1 MARRVRTTV
10 TLSEDDNVPR
20 RRSRKKSNAV
30 WIILLFV
37 LLGLFLMNRTR
48 QAGVL
53 QPQPTPVRR

>member
-37 LLGLFLMNRTR
+37 LLGLFFMNRTR
-48 QAGVL
+48 QVGVL
-53 QPQPTPVRR
+53 QPQPAPVRR